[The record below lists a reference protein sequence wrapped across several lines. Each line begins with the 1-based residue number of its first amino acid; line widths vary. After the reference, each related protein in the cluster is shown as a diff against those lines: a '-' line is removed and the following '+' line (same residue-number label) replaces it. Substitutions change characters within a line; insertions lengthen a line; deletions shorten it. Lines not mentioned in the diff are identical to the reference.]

1 MKLLCS
7 RSWALA
13 ISRDMC
19 SNTYLPLTVV
29 SSMAVVLVVLT
40 TPFTRK
46 ATTATIR
53 MQATVSATAIS
64 TSVIPCKLSD
74 ATAPLTCPDLF
85 SGEFIGCASSRPPGP
100 VSRGTRIRL
109 AGKHPNCKTPIKA
122 CAAMPGA
129 GSLL

>member
-1 MKLLCS
+1 
-7 RSWALA
+7 
-13 ISRDMC
+13 MC

-40 TPFTRK
+40 TPFTRN

-53 MQATVSATAIS
+53 MHATVSATAIS

-74 ATAPLTCPDLF
+74 ATAPLACPDLF
-85 SGEFIGCASSRPPGP
+85 SWEFIGCASSRPLGP
-100 VSRGTRIRL
+100 VSRGMRF

-122 CAAMPGA
+122 CAALAGA